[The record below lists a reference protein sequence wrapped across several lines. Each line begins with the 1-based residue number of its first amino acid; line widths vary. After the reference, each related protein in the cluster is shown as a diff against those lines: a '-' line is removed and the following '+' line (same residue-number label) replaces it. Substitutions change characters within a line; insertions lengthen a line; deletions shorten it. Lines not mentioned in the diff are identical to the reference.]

1 MAERT
6 VTIASASG
14 LHARPAALF
23 VKAAGAQPAVV
34 TVTNAAGRSANA
46 RSMLAVLAL
55 GANRGDT
62 VTLSAEGD
70 GAEESVAALADL
82 LTRDLDAAPA

>member
-1 MAERT
+1 
-6 VTIASASG
+6 
-14 LHARPAALF
+14 
-23 VKAAGAQPAVV
+23 
-34 TVTNAAGRSANA
+34 
-46 RSMLAVLAL
+46 MLAVLAL

-82 LTRDLDAAPA
+82 LARDLDTAPASAG